1 MLPAYTSPLSPAIT
15 RDDCNTLHRE
25 GVFDTPKA
33 GIQDEILRSHIQL
46 VYPALPILNL
56 ENFLVVIDKNYT
68 GGMRVSFLSF
78 QAVIFE
84 ATVFGSEGSLALE
97 GFQNRRE
104 ARKTCFDRLK
114 MLYSFDYEDNRG
126 IVLQTLLL
134 MTYWDDKSDGLHDAW
149 YFVRV
154 ATIIWRSIETEPRSL
169 EAEWKRQQPE
179 LWKRIT

>member
-1 MLPAYTSPLSPAIT
+1 
-15 RDDCNTLHRE
+15 
-25 GVFDTPKA
+25 
-33 GIQDEILRSHIQL
+33 
-46 VYPALPILNL
+46 
-56 ENFLVVIDKNYT
+56 
-68 GGMRVSFLSF
+68 
-78 QAVIFE
+78 
-84 ATVFGSEGSLALE
+84 
-97 GFQNRRE
+97 
-104 ARKTCFDRLK
+104 

-169 EAEWKRQQPE
+169 EAELKRQQPE